1 MIPDRY
7 RSVLSKGTH
16 VYDVR
21 RLRLLKELADRG
33 TLAEVALAL
42 SFSPSSV
49 SQQLALLEREV
60 GVPLLVPSGR
70 RVALTPEAQALAERA
85 GEVLALLE
93 RAEAEV
99 AARTVTVSGTVRLA
113 IFQSAAIAL
122 LPRTLTLMARDHPQ
136 VRVEVVQH
144 EPEAA
149 LQRTATRDFDLVV
162 AEQYPG
168 HATALHAG
176 LDRRP
181 LVQDPLRMLVPRGS
195 GIRTVAD
202 AAGAAWVLE
211 PKGAASRH
219 WAEQQCRL
227 AGFEPDVRYES
238 ADLEVHMRLV
248 ESGNA
253 VAMLP
258 DLVWSGRPAPGEP
271 ITPSGAP
278 EREVFTAARISG
290 ADRPAV
296 AVLRHALEAAAS

>member
-1 MIPDRY
+1 M
-7 RSVLSKGTH
+7 
-16 VYDVR
+16 YDVR

-33 TLAEVALAL
+33 TLAEVAAAL
-42 SFSPSSV
+42 HFSPSSV
-49 SQQLALLEREV
+49 SQQLALLEQEV
-60 GVPLLVPSGR
+60 GAPLLVPSGR
-70 RVALTPEAQALAERA
+70 RVALTPEAQALADRA

-93 RAEAEV
+93 RAESEI
-99 AARTVTVSGTVRLA
+99 AARTTAVAGTVRLA

-122 LPRTLTLMARDHPQ
+122 LPATLTTMAREHPG

-162 AEQYPG
+162 AEEYPG
-168 HATALHAG
+168 HATARHEG

-181 LVQDPLRMLVPRGS
+181 LVQDPLRLLVPDASPIGAL
-195 GIRTVAD
+195 AD
-202 AAGAAWVLE
+202 AADAAWVLE
-211 PKGAASRH
+211 PRGAASRH

-248 ESGNA
+248 ESGHA

-258 DLVWSGRPAPGEP
+258 DLVWSGRAAPGRP
-271 ITPSGAP
+271 VLPPGSP
-278 EREVFTAARISG
+278 ERRIFTAARTSG

-296 AVLRHALEAAAS
+296 VALRRALEEAAA

>member
-1 MIPDRY
+1 M
-7 RSVLSKGTH
+7 
-16 VYDVR
+16 YDVR

-33 TLAEVALAL
+33 TLAEVAAAL
-42 SFSPSSV
+42 HFSPSSV
-49 SQQLALLEREV
+49 SQQLALLEQEV

-70 RVALTPEAQALAERA
+70 RVALTPEAQALADRA

-93 RAEAEV
+93 RAESEI
-99 AARTVTVSGTVRLA
+99 AARTTAVAGTVRLA

-122 LPRTLTLMARDHPQ
+122 LPATLTTMAREHPG

-162 AEQYPG
+162 AEEYPG
-168 HATALHAG
+168 HATARHEG

-181 LVQDPLRMLVPRGS
+181 LVQDPLRLLVPDASPIGAL
-195 GIRTVAD
+195 AD
-202 AAGAAWVLE
+202 AADAAWVLE
-211 PKGAASRH
+211 PRGAASRH

-248 ESGNA
+248 ESGHA

-258 DLVWSGRPAPGEP
+258 DLVWSGRAAPGRP
-271 ITPSGAP
+271 VLPPGSP
-278 EREVFTAARISG
+278 ERRIFTAARTSG

-296 AVLRHALEAAAS
+296 VALRRALEEAAA